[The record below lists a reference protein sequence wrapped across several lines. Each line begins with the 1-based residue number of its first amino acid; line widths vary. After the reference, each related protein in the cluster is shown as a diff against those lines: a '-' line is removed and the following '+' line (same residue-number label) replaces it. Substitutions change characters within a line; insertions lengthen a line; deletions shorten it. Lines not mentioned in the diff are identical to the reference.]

1 MMLPISSNVK
11 FADYTGPQTGLL
23 AKMVEITWSQMTTEK
38 HTYHE
43 ITFLEVLTASPTY
56 VY

>member
-1 MMLPISSNVK
+1 
-11 FADYTGPQTGLL
+11 
-23 AKMVEITWSQMTTEK
+23 MTTEK